1 MGKLLKKRRLME
13 QRELRSA
20 AEDTSPQ
27 EPGQRFRAG
36 DSMDV
41 NSASVHSQVYI
52 KRGAVSLRLYYPA
65 SSAMS

>member
-1 MGKLLKKRRLME
+1 ME

-27 EPGQRFRAG
+27 ESGQWFRAG

-41 NSASVHSQVYI
+41 NSASVQHAPTENAPTTPGSHQE
-52 KRGAVSLRLYYPA
+52 RGRLYYPA
-65 SSAMS
+65 FSAMS